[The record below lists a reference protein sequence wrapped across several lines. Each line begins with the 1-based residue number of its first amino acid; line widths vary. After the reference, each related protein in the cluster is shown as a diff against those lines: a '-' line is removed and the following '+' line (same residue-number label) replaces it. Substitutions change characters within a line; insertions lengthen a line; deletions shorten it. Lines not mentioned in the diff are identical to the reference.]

1 MTRWW
6 RRLGMM
12 LAIVLLLAPAAAWA
26 VEPDEILADPRL
38 EARARALSGEF
49 RCLVCQNQSIDDSDA
64 PLAKDL
70 RILIRERLK
79 AGASDSEVRDF
90 MVARYGDFVLL
101 RPRLTV
107 ETLLLWFTPFAL
119 LLAGLIFAIRAGLRR
134 KTASAEE
141 AGLSEDER
149 RRAEGLAAGLER

>member
-1 MTRWW
+1 
-6 RRLGMM
+6 
-12 LAIVLLLAPAAAWA
+12 
-26 VEPDEILADPRL
+26 
-38 EARARALSGEF
+38 
-49 RCLVCQNQSIDDSDA
+49 
-64 PLAKDL
+64 
-70 RILIRERLK
+70 
-79 AGASDSEVRDF
+79 